1 MKLQDFQCSKC
12 SHPAHIPFSVEW
24 SDDDCIALATEKGAY
39 ITILQSL
46 PKSKNAVMHTERFFI
61 SCSKACPTENCGI
74 DINELIKDFDQHQMY
89 QLVQDITLSPVF
101 KNSSYSPSVKQV
113 AWSPVVMKHKLRC
126 LLAML
131 TDSGSL
137 SICYNSSDEWQ
148 MDSSLSLAWFDYCSS
163 QWERPPVDSGEA
175 LEELKKRAYKLK
187 LSAFAW
193 GSVIEVSWYLL
204 VTGAWD
210 GTMTVWKVYQDP
222 DMKNVCVQ
230 MLDVLPSFDGFHT
243 IVTALSCQHL
253 EENNYIVTACYI
265 DGRIVTMLVSITS
278 DGLKIFSRNVIWDDG
293 DRIQV
298 YPGGL
303 LSKFSTEGLL
313 LAVNKGPYILI
324 FRIGPSGELKEYHIV
339 NSQEILITGLT
350 DFSPTEVL
358 VTAYSG
364 SIYILNL
371 EKSEPE
377 LTKEQ
382 SSLRGNHYSCN
393 GLALSKS
400 KAIAV
405 IPYSV
410 KTNYD
415 HLTMKELCHLLWCSV
430 AHHSEIM
437 SIIAAHA
444 GPLSSIWDAISLL
457 RIELILNNNESLD
470 AVSRWLGE
478 LSTEEL
484 DTMEIERLKK
494 NLAIMRLLQLV
505 DLSKS
510 KYTHSQ
516 LASIEE
522 EVKELIM
529 SCHVFKIISNA
540 NIEKMTKF
548 QSKSFYL
555 MKKWL
560 EYIISKFES
569 KYNFTTTT
577 ASTLLEEFNIE
588 EIDFNKELCE
598 ICGAEVPTFMGAGT
612 SKCVAG
618 HEVPRCCLSFVQ
630 CGPLAYYK
638 CFNCDVIAH
647 PEAVSDENN
656 SCIYCDNTFKFTE
669 IIQLKN

>member
-12 SHPAHIPFSVEW
+12 SYPAHIPFSVHW

-46 PKSKNAVMHTERFFI
+46 PKSKNPIMHTERFFI

-74 DINELIKDFDQHQMY
+74 DINEIIKDFDQHQMY

-101 KNSSYSPSVKQV
+101 KNSSYSPSVKQI
-113 AWSPVVMKHKLRC
+113 AWSPVVVKHKLRC

-137 SICYNSSDEWQ
+137 SICYNSREEWQ
-148 MDSSLSLAWFDYCSS
+148 TDSSLSLAWFDYCSS
-163 QWERPPVDSGEA
+163 QWGEPPVDSNEI
-175 LEELKKRAYKLK
+175 LKELKKRAYKLK

-193 GSVIEVSWYLL
+193 GPVIESSCYLL

-210 GTMTVWKVYQDP
+210 GTLTAWKVYQDP
-222 DMKNVCVQ
+222 ETKNVCVQ
-230 MLDVLPSFDGFHT
+230 MLDVLASSGLFQNP
-243 IVTALSCQHL
+243 VTALYFQYIEGNS
-253 EENNYIVTACYI
+253 YIVTACYL
-265 DGRIVTMLVSITS
+265 DGRIITILITITPDSI
-278 DGLKIFSRNVIWDDG
+278 KILSHNLIWEDA

-303 LSKFSTEGLL
+303 LAKCSADGQLL
-313 LAVNKGPYILI
+313 IVNKGPYLLI
-324 FRIGPSGELKEYHIV
+324 FHIGSEGELKKYDVV
-339 NSQEILITGLT
+339 NSQELLITGLT
-350 DFSPTEVL
+350 DFSPTKLL
-358 VTAYSG
+358 VMAYSG
-364 SIYILNL
+364 SMYVLNL
-371 EKSEPE
+371 ENPEPE

-400 KAIAV
+400 KTIAV

-430 AHHSEIM
+430 AGHSELM
-437 SIIAAHA
+437 SIISAHT
-444 GPLSSIWDAISLL
+444 GPLSTIWDAIGLL
-457 RIELILNNNESLD
+457 RIELILNNNDSLD
-470 AVSRWLGE
+470 SVSRWLGE
-478 LSTEEL
+478 LSIEEL
-484 DTMEIERLKK
+484 DTMEIESLKK

-505 DLSKS
+505 DLNNS
-510 KYTHSQ
+510 KYTQSQ

-522 EVKELIM
+522 EVQELIM
-529 SCHVFKIISNA
+529 SCHVFKIITNA
-540 NIEKMTKF
+540 TSEKMTKF

-560 EYIISKFES
+560 EYIISKYQS
-569 KYNFTTTT
+569 RYNFTTTT
-577 ASTLLEEFNIE
+577 ASTLLEEFNMEKINC
-588 EIDFNKELCE
+588 DKELCK
-598 ICGAEVPTFMGAGT
+598 ICGEEIPTFTGANT
-612 SKCVAG
+612 SKCPAG
-618 HEVPRCCLSFVQ
+618 HEVPRCCLSLVQ

-647 PEAVSDENN
+647 PGAVSDENN
-656 SCIYCDNTFKFTE
+656 CCIYCDNTFKFTE
-669 IIQLKN
+669 IFQLKS